1 MPETEVSKAI
11 DVFYDGDADEE
22 VTTMTDRVRNYTT
35 SKDQE
40 WKAKY
45 FGEIPKPKPQES
57 YSSTTIKSQ
66 SGFAQ
71 GEGNE
76 MYHNLQKAIKQEGN
90 MTQEDLKKLAR
101 KGSLTPLLA
110 PFPIAKDFIDYRYTK
125 GLSDKYKHAYIN
137 CVNAQRGL
145 MSSLWAENLSGL
157 KEYHDVKSGANT
169 PLASYEDMDAN
180 LTGEF
185 LGIKYPESDCD
196 ELVQRYF
203 KKLW

>member
-11 DVFYDGDADEE
+11 DVFYDGDANED

-35 SKDQE
+35 AKDQE

-45 FGEIPKPKPQES
+45 FGEAPKPQES
-57 YSSTTIKSQ
+57 YSSTTIKAP

-76 MYHNLQKAIKQEGN
+76 MYPNLQKAIKQEGN

-125 GLSDKYKHAYIN
+125 RII
-137 CVNAQRGL
+137 R
-145 MSSLWAENLSGL
+145 
-157 KEYHDVKSGANT
+157 
-169 PLASYEDMDAN
+169 
-180 LTGEF
+180 
-185 LGIKYPESDCD
+185 
-196 ELVQRYF
+196 
-203 KKLW
+203 

>member
-1 MPETEVSKAI
+1 M
-11 DVFYDGDADEE
+11 
-22 VTTMTDRVRNYTT
+22 
-35 SKDQE
+35 
-40 WKAKY
+40 
-45 FGEIPKPKPQES
+45 
-57 YSSTTIKSQ
+57 
-66 SGFAQ
+66 
-71 GEGNE
+71 
-76 MYHNLQKAIKQEGN
+76 QKI
-90 MTQEDLKKLAR
+90 
-101 KGSLTPLLA
+101 LL
-110 PFPIAKDFIDYRYTK
+110 IIVIQK

-180 LTGEF
+180 LTGKF